1 MKRALARR
9 PSPALVIACISLFV
23 SLGGVSAGVATGFI
37 DSREIL
43 DNTVRTQD
51 IRVNAVRGVDIRN
64 NEVRGV
70 EIRNGTIGG
79 RDVADGAITGAD
91 VNESRLAQVP
101 DSAALGGVA
110 AAGWVR
116 RGLDRLRAAGSW
128 PRLGHRRVRARARL
142 RRRPAPLRAPA
153 GGRRAGVRSQLP
165 RPDPAGR
172 RPPRHRRPLHRVERG
187 RHSAP
192 AGGPHHRSRDHPH
205 GSAHAATASP
215 STASAS
221 KLTDAGR
228 RSR

>member
-116 RGLDRLRAAGSW
+116 ADSTGFALLAPGPGWGIAGS
-128 PRLGHRRVRARARL
+128 G
-142 RRRPAPLRAPA
+142 PAPAYDVDPLRYVHLRGVVERESGPNSPVLTLPA
-153 GGRRAGVRSQLP
+153 GA
-165 RPDPAGR
+165 RPDTDGR
-172 RPPRHRRPLHRVERG
+172 FIVWSEG
-187 RHSAP
+187 A
-192 AGGPHHRSRDHPH
+192 
-205 GSAHAATASP
+205 
-215 STASAS
+215 
-221 KLTDAGR
+221 R
-228 RSR
+228 RSRWRSAPPES